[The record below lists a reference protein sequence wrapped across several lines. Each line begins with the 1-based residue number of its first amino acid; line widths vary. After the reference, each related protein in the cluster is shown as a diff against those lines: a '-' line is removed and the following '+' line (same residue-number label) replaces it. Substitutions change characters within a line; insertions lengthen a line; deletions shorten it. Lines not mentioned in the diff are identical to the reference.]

1 MKKFYTLKND
11 LVFKNIFLKDYHKLK
26 WLLEGIFE
34 IIGLNIDIKI
44 NNITNNEL
52 YKERLYI
59 KSKIVDSIINTN
71 YAYINIELND
81 TFNNTKKIRNFCYQ
95 TSYFNQL
102 VHIND
107 DYASID
113 KPVIQI
119 NLNTKTNENFIVNKY
134 TITDNIT
141 LEEYLKIFYI
151 ININIDKILDKWYN
165 KLNQDKNY
173 FDKYKYILILGMNE
187 QELKELEVDDKMI
200 KEIKDNVITLNK
212 NPEFYQVMT
221 REEDERR
228 MRNTMFKEGEMLGI
242 EEGKTLGIE
251 EGKALT
257 NIDNAK
263 KMKKESCTLEFI
275 SKITGLD
282 INTIKNL

>member
-212 NPEFYQVMT
+212 NLEFYQVMT

>member
-1 MKKFYTLKND
+1 MKKIYTLKND
-11 LVFKNIFLKDYHKLK
+11 LVFKNIFLKDYQKLK
-26 WLLEGIFE
+26 WLLEGIFK

-44 NNITNNEL
+44 NSITNNEL
-52 YKERLYI
+52 YKDRLYI

-119 NLNTKTNENFIVNKY
+119 NLNTKTNEKNIVNKY

-187 QELKELEVDDKMI
+187 QELKELEDDDKMI

>member
-1 MKKFYTLKND
+1 MKKIYTLKND
-11 LVFKNIFLKDYHKLK
+11 LVFKNIFLKDYQKLK
-26 WLLEGIFE
+26 WLLEGIFK

-44 NNITNNEL
+44 NSITNNEL
-52 YKERLYI
+52 YKDRLYI

-119 NLNTKTNENFIVNKY
+119 NLNTKKKKKNIVNKY

-187 QELKELEVDDKMI
+187 QELKELEDDDKMI